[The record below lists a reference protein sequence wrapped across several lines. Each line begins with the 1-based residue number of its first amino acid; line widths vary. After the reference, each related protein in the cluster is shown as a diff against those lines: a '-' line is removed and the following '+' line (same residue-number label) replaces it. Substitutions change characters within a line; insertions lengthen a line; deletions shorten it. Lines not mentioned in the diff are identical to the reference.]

1 MERSITFLKEVD
13 PSRSKYKIVYIDI
26 VHKCNMECANCYLP
40 NRNYEDVD
48 FQRLCKFLDQFVERT
63 EFRLI
68 GGEPTLHK
76 DIFKIIQ
83 YISENPLRHR
93 VGLVTNGLKLASK
106 KFVNNLNKSGVKHV
120 YISLNGFDD
129 DEIYEKLDNMRCAKL
144 KIKALKNLIDSKI
157 LINVG
162 FIVVKGV
169 NDHLLEKMRDY
180 FLNNKIKLSFEFRNI
195 GPIGR
200 NMLEDQNIK
209 NYSPEELKELIFKVF
224 GLTNDNIV
232 NDDGY
237 SLFCKN
243 KNFLIRLNYWSNITK
258 GFSKETNF
266 LRGRMTENFKVA
278 PFLEHIVE
286 NEWQY

>member
-1 MERSITFLKEVD
+1 
-13 PSRSKYKIVYIDI
+13 
-26 VHKCNMECANCYLP
+26 MECANCYLP
-40 NRNYEDVD
+40 NRDYEDVD
-48 FQRLCKFLDQFVERT
+48 FEKLCEFIDQFPERT

-76 DIFKIIQ
+76 DIFKIIEH
-83 YISENPLRHR
+83 ITTHPLKHR
-93 VGLVTNGLKLASK
+93 VGLITNGLKLASK
-106 KFVNNLNKSGVKHV
+106 KFVNYLNKAGVKHV

-129 DEIYEKLDNMRCAKL
+129 DDIYEKLDNMRCAKL
-144 KIKALKNLIDSKI
+144 KTKALKNLIDSKI
-157 LINVG
+157 LTNVG

-169 NDHLLEKMRDY
+169 NEHLLERMRDF
-180 FLNNKIKLSFEFRNI
+180 FLNNKIKSSFEFRNI

-200 NMLEDQNIK
+200 NMLEDQGSD
-209 NYSPEELKELIFKVF
+209 NYSPEELKDLIFKVF
-224 GLTNDNIV
+224 DLTDKNIV

-258 GFSKETNF
+258 GFPGETNS

>member
-1 MERSITFLKEVD
+1 MEYPVTFVKEIS
-13 PSRSKYKIVYIDI
+13 PAQSKYKIVYLDI

-40 NRNYEDVD
+40 NRDYEDVD
-48 FQRLCKFLDQFVERT
+48 FEKLCEFIDQFPERT

-76 DIFKIIQ
+76 DIFKIIEH
-83 YISENPLRHR
+83 ITTHPLKHR
-93 VGLVTNGLKLASK
+93 VGLITNGLKLASK
-106 KFVNNLNKSGVKHV
+106 KFVNNLNKAGVKHV

-129 DEIYEKLDNMRCAKL
+129 DDIYEKLDNMRCAKL
-144 KIKALKNLIDSKI
+144 KTKALKNLIDSKI
-157 LINVG
+157 LTNVG

-169 NDHLLEKMRDY
+169 NEHLLERMRDF
-180 FLNNKIKLSFEFRNI
+180 FLNNKIKSSFEFRNI

-200 NMLEDQNIK
+200 NMLEDQGSD
-209 NYSPEELKELIFKVF
+209 NYSPEELKDLIFKVF
-224 GLTNDNIV
+224 DLTDKNIV

-258 GFSKETNF
+258 GFPGETNS